1 MANSAILDPY
11 PQQESAMAGTLY
23 IISAAS
29 GTGKT
34 SLVQQLILQQ
44 SNLYLSI
51 SHTTRSPRA
60 GEVDGESY
68 HFVSVDTFRQ
78 KIESGDFIE
87 YAEVF
92 GNWYGTCRSEVH
104 KFLSK
109 DQDVLLEIDWQGAAQ
124 IKSLLP
130 DAIGIFLL
138 PPSRQSLEQRL
149 KNRGKDR
156 PEVIEKRLA
165 QSVEDMRHYQK
176 FDYLVLN
183 DQFDQ
188 ALAELKLITQCGRLR
203 TACQEI
209 RLTQTLKNL
218 LDR

>member
-1 MANSAILDPY
+1 MT
-11 PQQESAMAGTLY
+11 GTLY

-34 SLVQQLILQQ
+34 SLVHQLISQQ
-44 SNLYLSI
+44 PNLHLSV
-51 SHTTRSPRA
+51 SHTTRAPRS
-60 GEVDGESY
+60 GEIDGESY
-68 HFVSVDTFRQ
+68 HFVSLDNFRK
-78 KIESGDFIE
+78 KIESGDFLE

-124 IKSLLP
+124 VKSLLP

-138 PPSRQSLEQRL
+138 PPSLNALEHRL
-149 KNRGKDR
+149 KNRGKDK

-165 QSVEDMRHYQK
+165 QSVEDMQHYRD

-188 ALAELKLITQCGRLR
+188 ALGELILITKSGRLR
-203 TACQEI
+203 TVIQEK
-209 RLTQTLKNL
+209 RLSDVLKNL
-218 LDR
+218 LE